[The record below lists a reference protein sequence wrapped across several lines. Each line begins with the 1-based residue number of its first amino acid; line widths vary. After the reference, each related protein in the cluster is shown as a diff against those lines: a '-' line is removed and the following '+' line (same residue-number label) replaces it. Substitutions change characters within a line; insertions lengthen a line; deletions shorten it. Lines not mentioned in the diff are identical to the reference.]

1 MAIFNSYVK
10 LPEGSLYFE
19 PQKRDPNWQTFS
31 RLKAPSVEIIP
42 AILGLNWAQNWGE
55 KLSDNF
61 ERPEC
66 SALFRC
72 SGNGLTG
79 RQNGDDVWCVFR
91 SGRDAEGTIS
101 KPMISPYDWWNNH
114 PATPTMTLV
123 YQLLTHNQ
131 FFTRCSG
138 LPRPRKSRISGCQEE
153 WSSTCWPSFCCPT
166 PIVTGFS
173 WFFCSRRGD
182 PKMYRN
188 AGWNGIDHDHNFMT
202 TVFLKWL
209 ETDSKPTF
217 FVMFLALIFLLK
229 IYWVDVPDVPGPG
242 WFQRFLGLV
251 F

>member
-10 LPEGSLYFE
+10 LPEGILYFE

-91 SGRDAEGTIS
+91 SGWDAEGTIS
-101 KPMISPYDWWNNH
+101 KPMNSPYDWWNNH

-173 WFFCSRRGD
+173 WFFA
-182 PKMYRN
+182 P
-188 AGWNGIDHDHNFMT
+188 AGETQRCIEMRDGMGLTMT
-202 TVFLKWL
+202 TILWQLFFWNDLK
-209 ETDSKPTF
+209 
-217 FVMFLALIFLLK
+217 LI
-229 IYWVDVPDVPGPG
+229 VN
-242 WFQRFLGLV
+242 QRFLWC

>member
-1 MAIFNSYVK
+1 MSGCSYEGWSCNSRVRNCWTIQRNG
-10 LPEGSLYFE
+10 LVVSNILYFQ

-173 WFFCSRRGD
+173 WFFLLPPGR
-182 PKMYRN
+182 PK
-188 AGWNGIDHDHNFMT
+188 
-202 TVFLKWL
+202 
-209 ETDSKPTF
+209 
-217 FVMFLALIFLLK
+217 
-229 IYWVDVPDVPGPG
+229 DV
-242 WFQRFLGLV
+242 
-251 F
+251 